1 MSYASKEFVGLPT
14 GSAIGINFA
23 ALLTAVAVSTFS
35 GGALWPCGLFFAL
48 SLIATTLLVNPRGI
62 FLTVATAPLLFAAAA
77 TAIGAF
83 GAGDQL
89 SAGGASSRAAQL
101 LVVYP
106 LVQLFP
112 WLATI
117 TALSAA
123 LGWGRVQLIR
133 RQNQALAR
141 RETRQRIQ
149 TAASNRKTTTQGRRA
164 RERAAGKQRT
174 VSVDELLKRERTA
187 KRSASR
193 STSGSA
199 GGSTSRRL
207 SSRLGDDLYSN

>member
-77 TAIGAF
+77 TAIGVF

-112 WLATI
+112 WLAAL
-117 TALSAA
+117 TALAA
-123 LGWGRVQLIR
+123 AMGWSRVQLIR
-133 RQNQALAR
+133 RQNRALAR
-141 RETRQRIQ
+141 TETRQRIQ
-149 TAASNRKTTTQGRRA
+149 TAASNRKTTKQGRRA
-164 RERAAGKQRT
+164 RERASGKRRP
-174 VSVDELLKRERTA
+174 VSVEELIKRERAA
-187 KRSASR
+187 KRSAS
-193 STSGSA
+193 
-199 GGSTSRRL
+199 GSTGGASSRRL
-207 SSRLGDDLYSN
+207 SRRLGDDLYSN

>member
-23 ALLTAVAVSTFS
+23 ALLTAVAVSAFS
-35 GGALWPCGLFFAL
+35 GGALWPCGIFFAL

-77 TAIGAF
+77 TAIGVF

-117 TALSAA
+117 TVIAA
-123 LGWGRVQLIR
+123 VLGWGRVQLIR
-133 RQNQALAR
+133 RQNRALAR
-141 RETRQRIQ
+141 TETRQRIQ
-149 TAASNRKTTTQGRRA
+149 AAASNRKTTTQGRRA
-164 RERAAGKQRT
+164 RERATGRQRT
-174 VSVDELLKRERTA
+174 VSVDELLKRER
-187 KRSASR
+187 SANR
-193 STSGSA
+193 STGGATGS
-199 GGSTSRRL
+199 STSRRL

>member
-23 ALLTAVAVSTFS
+23 ALLTAVAVSAFS
-35 GGALWPCGLFFAL
+35 DGALWPCGIFFAL

-77 TAIGAF
+77 TAIGVL

-112 WLATI
+112 WLATV
-117 TALSAA
+117 TALAAA

-133 RQNQALAR
+133 RQNRALAR
-141 RETRQRIQ
+141 TETRQRIQ
-149 TAASNRKTTTQGRRA
+149 AAASNRKTTTQGRRA
-164 RERAAGKQRT
+164 RERATGRQRT
-174 VSVDELLKRERTA
+174 VSV
-187 KRSASR
+187 
-193 STSGSA
+193 G
-199 GGSTSRRL
+199 
-207 SSRLGDDLYSN
+207 

>member
-23 ALLTAVAVSTFS
+23 ALLTAVAVSVFS
-35 GGALWPCGLFFAL
+35 GGALWPCGIFFAL

-77 TAIGAF
+77 TAIGVL

-112 WLATI
+112 WLATLTVI
-117 TALSAA
+117 AA
-123 LGWGRVQLIR
+123 VLGWSRVQLIR
-133 RQNQALAR
+133 RQNRALAR
-141 RETRQRIQ
+141 TETRQRIQ
-149 TAASNRKTTTQGRRA
+149 AAASNRKTTTQGRRA
-164 RERAAGKQRT
+164 RERATGRQRT
-174 VSVDELLKRERTA
+174 VSVDELLKRER
-187 KRSASR
+187 SANR
-193 STSGSA
+193 STGGATGS
-199 GGSTSRRL
+199 STSRRL

>member
-23 ALLTAVAVSTFS
+23 ALLTAVAVSAFS

-62 FLTVATAPLLFAAAA
+62 FLTVATSPLLFAAAA
-77 TAIGAF
+77 TAIGVL

-117 TALSAA
+117 TSIAAA

-164 RERAAGKQRT
+164 RERATGRQRT
-174 VSVDELLKRERTA
+174 VSVDELLKRER
-187 KRSASR
+187 SANR
-193 STSGSA
+193 STGGATGS
-199 GGSTSRRL
+199 STSRRL

>member
-23 ALLTAVAVSTFS
+23 ALLTAVAVSAFS
-35 GGALWPCGLFFAL
+35 DGALWPCGLFFAL

-62 FLTVATAPLLFAAAA
+62 FLTVATSPLLFAAAA
-77 TAIGAF
+77 TAIGVF

-112 WLATI
+112 WLATLTVI
-117 TALSAA
+117 AA
-123 LGWGRVQLIR
+123 VLGWGRVQLIR
-133 RQNQALAR
+133 RQNRLFAR
-141 RETRQRIQ
+141 TETRQRIQ
-149 TAASNRKTTTQGRRA
+149 AAASNRKTTTQSRRA
-164 RERAAGKQRT
+164 RERATGRQRT
-174 VSVDELLKRERTA
+174 VSVDELLKRER
-187 KRSASR
+187 SANR
-193 STSGSA
+193 ST
-199 GGSTSRRL
+199 GGATSSSTSRRL